1 MIIKLAAELAT
12 ASITSPSL
20 SYVGSPAELRSKWGV
35 SWPVVYRQLTSREVD
50 TGPPASI
57 IS

>member
-1 MIIKLAAELAT
+1 MIIKLAAELAA
-12 ASITSPSL
+12 ASITSPLL
-20 SYVGSPAELRSKWGV
+20 SYVGSPAELRSKRGV